1 MKNEKHAKTTFPL
14 LRLYYA
20 KIVFP
25 FESQACETITQ
36 LYNDKKIA
44 QFINVHCASMAL
56 YLCKRTLYH

>member
-25 FESQACETITQ
+25 FESQAYEANTQ
-36 LYNDKKIA
+36 LYNDKKTVKCA
-44 QFINVHCASMAL
+44 NVHYAFMAL
-56 YLCKRTLYH
+56 YHCKWSLYH